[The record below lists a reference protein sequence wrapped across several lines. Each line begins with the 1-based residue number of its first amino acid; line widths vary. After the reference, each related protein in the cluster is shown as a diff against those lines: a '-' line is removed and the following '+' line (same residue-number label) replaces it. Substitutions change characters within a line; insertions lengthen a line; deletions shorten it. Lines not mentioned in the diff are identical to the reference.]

1 MKKLFLLVLALIMLC
16 SCGVQE
22 EPVTEEPQSE
32 AEEIEIFKSEEG
44 KFGLMKG
51 EEIIAEPVYDSI
63 EPAKGDD
70 ISFYSYKAFVTGGT
84 GFFLEEGGKHFY
96 NVSEKPVERFY
107 LLDESGNRIFDI
119 AFEKIGTNFVIDEN
133 NNLLPDYLN
142 GVSKGSY
149 YSFNF
154 STGEPELVEEAKPE
168 EIESD
173 FGYTITRYFYDTY
186 GFVKYGVKLSEKVI
200 TENVA
205 DRIEIPLEDRIL
217 LYYGPT
223 WQAFECGKCII
234 IDSEGNVLSEKFN
247 RVEFVTFENGTYV
260 GIGITA
266 GSRAEEPT
274 FDENGERMPG
284 GIWIIDKD
292 GNILSENLF
301 ETDDFMGYYTVDED
315 SIDMISLDDYG
326 NETVVEISL
335 YEYMG
340 EVNDSMGYDIYAA
353 ITNKEITE
361 GKYIPTSDVLP
372 KNVVW
377 ANEEQK
383 KYCEDLIDTI
393 DIDFVSA
400 FIVGTAPTED
410 GARIGIAKSQA
421 NEILKILKET
431 ELVISEPTNPNM
443 PAVTEI
449 HIATHNGEYI
459 KIVWDTSYFT
469 LYEKGAE
476 VAYRFD
482 ASRMTEDFVKFSNLH
497 NEMFLNGLGTLAQ
510 YPD

>member
-1 MKKLFLLVLALIMLC
+1 MLKKIFVVLFAIIMVALLS
-16 SCGVQE
+16 SCGEQ
-22 EPVTEEPQSE
+22 EEPQSE
-32 AEEIEIFKSEEG
+32 EEEIEIFKTDEG

-51 EEIIAEPVYDSI
+51 EEIIAEPIYDSI

-70 ISFYSYKAFVTGGT
+70 AAFYSYKAFVPEGIGL
-84 GFFLEEGGKHFY
+84 FLEEGGKHLY
-96 NVSEKPVERFY
+96 SVLEKPVERFY
-107 LLDESGNRIFDI
+107 LLDSEGKPIVDI
-119 AFEKIGTNFVIDEN
+119 AFEEVELSFLLDEN
-133 NNLLPDYLN
+133 ENLIPYYLN
-142 GVSKGSY
+142 GLSEGSCYWYESDNGQFVLNSESKK
-149 YSFNF
+149 
-154 STGEPELVEEAKPE
+154 GEEEA
-168 EIESD
+168 D
-173 FGYTITRYFYDTY
+173 FGYTITKYVY
-186 GFVKYGVKLSEKVI
+186 GIRDFMKYGLKSGEKVI
-200 TENVA
+200 VETVA
-205 DRIEIPLEDRIL
+205 DRIEIPLEDRII

-247 RVEFVTFENGTYV
+247 RVEFVTFENGTYI

-266 GSRAEEPT
+266 GERAEEPT

-284 GIWIIDKD
+284 GVWIIDKD

-301 ETDDFMGYYTVDED
+301 KTDDFMGYYTVDED
-315 SIDMISLDDYG
+315 SIDMISHDDDG
-326 NETVVEISL
+326 NEKVVEISL

-340 EVNDSMGYDIYAA
+340 EVNDSMGYDLYAA

-361 GKYIPTSDVLP
+361 GKYIPTSGVLP
-372 KNVVW
+372 KEVVW

-383 KYCEDLIDTI
+383 KYCEDLIDGI
-393 DIDFVSA
+393 DIDFASA
-400 FIVGTAPTED
+400 FIVGTSPTED
-410 GARIGIAKSQA
+410 GARVGIAKSQA

-431 ELVISEPTNPNM
+431 ELVISKPTNPNM

-449 HIATHNGEYI
+449 HIAMHTGEYI

-469 LYEKGAE
+469 VYEKGAE
-476 VAYRFD
+476 AAYRFD
-482 ASRMTEDFVKFSNLH
+482 ASKMTESFVKFSNCH

>member
-1 MKKLFLLVLALIMLC
+1 MKKIISILLVILMLC
-16 SCGVQE
+16 SCSVNG
-22 EPVTEEPQSE
+22 PAYEPQSE
-32 AEEIEIFKSEEG
+32 AEVHEITIFESGEG
-44 KFGLMKG
+44 KFGLCRG
-51 EEIIAEPVYDSI
+51 EEIICEAVFDKI
-63 EPAKGDD
+63 EPAEGDEAL
-70 ISFYSYKAFVTGGT
+70 FYSYKAFVSGGT
-84 GFFLEEGGKHFY
+84 ALFLEEGGKHFY
-96 NVSEKPVERFY
+96 TVSEKPAECFY
-107 LLDESGNRIFDI
+107 LLDENGNRIFDI
-119 AFEKIGTNFVIDEN
+119 AFEGIRTNFTFDEN
-133 NNLLPDYLN
+133 NNLLPDFLN

-149 YSFNF
+149 YSFDF
-154 STGEPELVEEAKPE
+154 SGGEPELAEESKPE
-168 EIESD
+168 DTEGD
-173 FGYTITRYFYDTY
+173 FGYTVTRYFYDTDD
-186 GFVKYGVKLSEKVI
+186 FVKYGVKRGEKVI
-200 TENVA
+200 AENVA
-205 DRIEIPLEDRIL
+205 DRIRIPLEDRIL

-234 IDSEGNVLSEKFN
+234 IDSEGNVISEKFN
-247 RVEFVTFENGTYV
+247 RVEFVTFENGTHV

-301 ETDDFMGYYTVDED
+301 ETDDFIGYYSIDED
-315 SIDMISLDDYG
+315 SINIISLDDYG

-340 EVNDSMGYDIYAA
+340 EVNDSMGYDLYAT

-372 KNVVW
+372 KEVVW
-377 ANEEQK
+377 ANGEQK
-383 KYCEDLIDTI
+383 KYCEDLIDGI
-393 DIDFVSA
+393 DIDFASA
-400 FIVGTAPTED
+400 FIVGTAPAEN
-410 GARIGIAKSQA
+410 GARVGITKKQA
-421 NEILKILKET
+421 NELLKILKEA

-443 PAVTEI
+443 PATTEI
-449 HIATHNGEYI
+449 HIAMQTGEYI

-469 LYEKGAE
+469 VYEKGAE

-482 ASRMTEDFVKFSNLH
+482 ASQMTEAFIKFSNLH
-497 NEMFLNGLGTLAQ
+497 NEMFLNGLGTIAQ